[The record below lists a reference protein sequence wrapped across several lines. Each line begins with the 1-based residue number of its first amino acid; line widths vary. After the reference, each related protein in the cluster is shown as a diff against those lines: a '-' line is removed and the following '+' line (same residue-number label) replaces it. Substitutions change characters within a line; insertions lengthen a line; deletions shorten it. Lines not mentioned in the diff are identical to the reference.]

1 MKATCNASQLVM
13 LSVMGEVHHPLVRPK
28 APYRVSADGIPL
40 VLPSIGG
47 ITYNVFIGDSVY
59 GLAGDHIEPGVSL
72 KHPSEVE
79 NMALNTYACIGNT
92 AIVVSGDA
100 KGAHGFV
107 TGTHGG
113 VEHVLLYFDLET
125 LDKLCVDDRIL
136 VRACGQGMKVT
147 GFEDTVSA
155 MNLDPVLFERMNIN
169 VEDDKLV
176 VPVAARVPA
185 HLMGSGI
192 GHVSCSSGDY
202 DIMTADRAEIERYG
216 LDKLRFGDIVL
227 LENCDNTFGRAY
239 RTDAVSIG
247 VVIHSDC
254 VQAGHGPGVTTLLAA
269 QTPAIVGRLD
279 SNANLANYFGVDRGA
294 CCR

>member
-1 MKATCNASQLVM
+1 MMKATCNASQLVM

-28 APYRVSADGIPL
+28 APYRVSADGVPL

-79 NMALNTYACIGNT
+79 NMALNTYSCIGNT

-100 KGAHGFV
+100 KGARGFV

-113 VEHVLLYFDLET
+113 VEHVLLYFDAET

-136 VRACGQGMKVT
+136 IRSCGQGMKIT
-147 GFEDTVSA
+147 GFEDTVHA
-155 MNLDPVLFERMNIN
+155 MNLDPVLFERMNIT
-169 VEDDKLV
+169 VEDGKLV
-176 VPVAARVPA
+176 VPVAATVPA

-202 DIMTADRAEIERYG
+202 DIMTADRAEIERYD

-239 RTDAVSIG
+239 RTGAVSIG

-254 VQAGHGPGVTTLLAA
+254 VQAGHGPGVTTLFAA
-269 QTPAIVGRLD
+269 QAPVIAGRSD
-279 SNANLANYFGVDRGA
+279 PNANLANYFGIDRGA
-294 CCR
+294 RR

>member
-1 MKATCNASQLVM
+1 MQATCNSTQLVM
-13 LSVMGEVHHPLVRPK
+13 LSVTGEIHHPLVRPK
-28 APYRVSADGIPL
+28 APYRVSANGTPL

-79 NMALNTYACIGNT
+79 NMALNTYSCIGNT
-92 AIVVSGDA
+92 AVVVSGEA
-100 KGAHGFV
+100 KGARGFV

-113 VEHVLLYFDLET
+113 VEHVLLYFDPET

-136 VRACGQGMKVT
+136 IRACGQGMKIN
-147 GFEDTVSA
+147 GFEETVHA
-155 MNLDPVLFERMNIN
+155 MNLDPVLFEKMNIT
-169 VEDDKLV
+169 VEGDKLV
-176 VPVAARVPA
+176 VPVAATVPA

-192 GHVSCSSGDY
+192 GHVSCTSGDY
-202 DIMTADRAEIERYG
+202 DIMTADREEIERYG
-216 LDKLRFGDIVL
+216 LDKLCFGDIVL

-239 RTDAVSIG
+239 RTGAVSIG

-254 VQAGHGPGVTTLLAA
+254 VQAGHGPGVTTLLSA
-269 QTPAIVGRLD
+269 QTPVIEGRQD
-279 SNANLANYFGVDRGA
+279 AKANLANYFGVGSGVN
-294 CCR
+294 